1 MINFFKTYKLFCEL
15 NKQYKNSM
23 RFNFFKIYYILIFT
37 LCCPFFLQAQTP
49 RDSLAPVVSLEE
61 CIRYAL
67 KNQPVLKQTQLD
79 QEINE
84 RNIDIALAAWLPQVN
99 GTGNLQHYFELP
111 TTTFPNGTG
120 GTTISK
126 VGIYNTS
133 VLTLGATQVI
143 YNNDV
148 LLASR
153 GAKYSRR
160 FYQQNT
166 QVNQINIGADV
177 SKAFYDVLLSQ
188 KQLDIIN
195 ADILR
200 LRLALKDAY
209 QQYQAGVVDKIDYKQ
224 ATIALNN
231 TLSSYKTTQ
240 EAVKSKTAVLRQ
252 LMGVT
257 AERTIMPVYDSL
269 RLVQETQVDTMQM
282 LDVRNRI
289 EYQQLETQRTLQGLN
304 VSYYKWGFLP
314 SLSAFGNYNLGYLNN
329 QFSSLYD
336 RSFPNSL
343 IGLNFSIPIFQGSR
357 RLQNLRKAR
366 LQVDRAS
373 LDLVNEHTIINTEY
387 EQALSNYKSSYYDM
401 QTLKQNVDLARDVYN
416 VVFLQY
422 REGIKTYLDVIVA
435 QSDLRTSELN
445 YNNALFTVLASKIDL
460 QRALGSLPVNY

>member
-1 MINFFKTYKLFCEL
+1 
-15 NKQYKNSM
+15 M
-23 RFNFFKIYYILIFT
+23 RFNSVAFYSILVLT
-37 LCCPFFLQAQTP
+37 LGCPSLSRAQAP
-49 RDSLAPVVSLEE
+49 KDSLPPVVSMQE

-67 KNQPVLKQTQLD
+67 KNQPVLRQTQLD

-84 RNIDIALAAWLPQVN
+84 RNIDIALAAWLPQLN
-99 GTGNLQHYFELP
+99 GTGGLQHYFELP
-111 TTTFPNGTG
+111 TSAFPNGTG
-120 GTTISK
+120 GTT
-126 VGIYNTS
+126 VTRLGLYNTS
-133 VLTLGATQVI
+133 VLTLGASQVI

-153 GAKYSRR
+153 AARYSRR

-166 QVNQINIGADV
+166 QVSQVNTVADV

-195 ADILR
+195 ADIAR

-209 QQYQAGVVDKIDYKQ
+209 AQYQAGVVDKIDYKQ

-231 TLSSYKTTQ
+231 ALANYKTTQ

-252 LMGVT
+252 FMGITV
-257 AERTIMPVYDSL
+257 ERNILPVYDSIHL
-269 RLVQETQVDTMQM
+269 EQETRIDTTQM
-282 LDVRNRI
+282 LDVRNRP
-289 EYQQLETQRTLQGLN
+289 EYQQLETQRSIQNLN
-304 VSYYKWGFLP
+304 VNYYKWGFLP
-314 SLSAFGNYNLGYLNN
+314 SLAAFGNYNVNFLNN
-329 QFSSLYD
+329 QFSNLYD
-336 RSFPNSL
+336 RGFPNSL
-343 IGLNFSIPIFQGSR
+343 VGLNLSIPIFQGTR

-373 LDLVNEHTIINTEY
+373 LDLTNIHTQINTEY
-387 EQALSNYKSSYYDM
+387 QQALSNYKSSYYDM

-445 YNNALFTVLASKIDL
+445 YNNALFTVLSSKIDL
-460 QRALGSLPVNY
+460 QRALGSLSVNY

>member
-1 MINFFKTYKLFCEL
+1 
-15 NKQYKNSM
+15 M
-23 RFNFFKIYYILIFT
+23 RFNSVAFYSILVLT
-37 LCCPFFLQAQTP
+37 LGCPSLSRAQAP
-49 RDSLAPVVSLEE
+49 KDSLPPVVSLQE

-67 KNQPVLKQTQLD
+67 KNQPVLRQTQLD

-84 RNIDIALAAWLPQVN
+84 RNIDIALSAWLPQIN
-99 GTGNLQHYFELP
+99 GTGGLQHYFELP
-111 TTTFPNGTG
+111 TSAFPNGTG
-120 GTTISK
+120 GTT
-126 VGIYNTS
+126 VTRLGLYNTS
-133 VLTLGATQVI
+133 ILTLGASQVI

-153 GAKYSRR
+153 AARYSRR

-166 QVNQINIGADV
+166 QVGQVNTVADV

-195 ADILR
+195 ADIAR

-209 QQYQAGVVDKIDYKQ
+209 AQYQAGVVDKIDYKQ

-231 TLSSYKTTQ
+231 ALANYKTTQ

-252 LMGVT
+252 FMGIT
-257 AERTIMPVYDSL
+257 AEQTIMPVYDSL
-269 RLVQETQVDTMQM
+269 RLEQETRIDTTQM
-282 LDVRNRI
+282 LDVRNRP
-289 EYQQLETQRTLQGLN
+289 EYQQLETQRSIQNLN

-314 SLSAFGNYNLGYLNN
+314 SLAAFGNYNVNFLNN
-329 QFSSLYD
+329 QFSNLYD
-336 RSFPNSL
+336 RGFPNSL
-343 IGLNFSIPIFQGSR
+343 VGLNLSIPIFQGTR

-373 LDLVNEHTIINTEY
+373 LDLTNIHTQINTEY
-387 EQALSNYKSSYYDM
+387 QQALSNYKSSYYDM

-445 YNNALFTVLASKIDL
+445 YNNALFTVLSSKIDL
-460 QRALGSLPVNY
+460 QRALGSLSVNY

>member
-1 MINFFKTYKLFCEL
+1 MRFRFFPFYSIIFLLFC
-15 NKQYKNSM
+15 
-23 RFNFFKIYYILIFT
+23 
-37 LCCPFFLQAQTP
+37 CPALLKAQAP
-49 RDSLAPVVSLEE
+49 ADSLAPVVSLQE

-67 KNQPVLKQTQLD
+67 KNQPLVRQTQLD

-99 GTGNLQHYFELP
+99 GTGNFQHYFQLP
-111 TTTFPNGTG
+111 TSAFPNGSG
-120 GTTISK
+120 GTTITR
-126 VGIYNTS
+126 VGLYNTS
-133 VLTLGATQVI
+133 VLTAGATQVL
-143 YNNDV
+143 YNSDV

-166 QVNQINIGADV
+166 QVTQINTVADV

-200 LRLALKDAY
+200 LRRALKDTY

-231 TLSSYKTTQ
+231 ALSSYKTTQ
-240 EAVKSKTAVLRQ
+240 EAVKAKTAFLRQ
-252 LMGVT
+252 LMGIT
-257 AERTIMPVYDSL
+257 NSRNILPIYDSV
-269 RLVQETQVDTMQM
+269 RLEQETKMDTTQM
-282 LDVRNRI
+282 LDVRNRL
-289 EYQQLETQRTLQGLN
+289 EYQQLETQRSIQGLN

-314 SLSAFGNYNLGYLNN
+314 SVSAFGNYNLNFLNN
-329 QFSSLYD
+329 QFSNLYSQ
-336 RSFPNSL
+336 SFPNS
-343 IGLNFSIPIFQGSR
+343 IAGLNLTIPIFQGTR

-373 LDLVNEHTIINTEY
+373 LDLENAHTEINTEY
-387 EQALSNYKSSYYDM
+387 EQALSNYKSSYFDM

-435 QSDLRTSELN
+435 QSDLRTAELN
-445 YNNALFTVLASKIDL
+445 YNNALFTVLSSKIDL
-460 QRALGSLPVNY
+460 QRALGNLQVNNP

>member
-1 MINFFKTYKLFCEL
+1 MSF
-15 NKQYKNSM
+15 
-23 RFNFFKIYYILIFT
+23 RFVPFYYILFF
-37 LCCPFFLQAQTP
+37 LFCCPFLLKAQAP
-49 RDSLAPVVSLEE
+49 KDSLPTVVSLDE

-67 KNQPVLKQTQLD
+67 KNQPTLKQAAVD

-84 RNIDIALAAWLPQVN
+84 RNINIALADWLPQIN
-99 GTGNLQHYFELP
+99 GTGTYQHNFQRAVSAYP
-111 TTTFPNGTG
+111 DGAG
-120 GTTISK
+120 GTTVAR
-126 VGIYNTS
+126 VGLNNTS
-133 VLTLGATQVI
+133 VLGVGATQVI

-160 FYQQNT
+160 YYQQNT
-166 QVNQINIGADV
+166 QVNQINAVADV

-200 LRLALKDAY
+200 LKRALKDAN

-231 TLSSYKTTQ
+231 SLSNYKTTQ
-240 EAVKSKTAVLRQ
+240 EDVKSKTAVLRQ
-252 LMGVT
+252 LMGITVNQK
-257 AERTIMPVYDSL
+257 IMPVYDSL
-269 RLVQETQVDTMQM
+269 RLEQETKVDTMQM
-282 LDVRNRI
+282 LDVKNRL
-289 EYQQLETQRTLQGLN
+289 EYQQLETQRTIQGLN

-314 SLSAFGNYNLGYLNN
+314 SVGASGNYNLNYLNN
-329 QFSSLYD
+329 QFSSLYNQ
-336 RSFPNSL
+336 SFPNSFV
-343 IGLNFSIPIFQGSR
+343 GLNLVIPIFQGTR
-357 RLQNLRKAR
+357 RLQNLRKAK

-373 LDLVNEHTIINTEY
+373 LDLENVHTQINTEY
-387 EQALSNYKSSYYDM
+387 QQALSNYKSSYFDM

-435 QSDLRTSELN
+435 QSDLRTSEIN
-445 YNNALFTVLASKIDL
+445 YNNALFTVLSSKIDL

>member
-1 MINFFKTYKLFCEL
+1 MCL
-15 NKQYKNSM
+15 NEVIPDTVM
-23 RFNFFKIYYILIFT
+23 HFNISKIYCILFFTFCCPYILK
-37 LCCPFFLQAQTP
+37 AQTA
-49 RDSLAPVVSLEE
+49 RDSLSPVVSLQE

-67 KNQPVLKQTQLD
+67 KNQPVLRQTQLD

-84 RNIDIALAAWLPQVN
+84 RNIDIALAAWLPQLN
-99 GTGNLQHYFELP
+99 GTSSLQHYFELP
-111 TTTFPNGTG
+111 TSAFPNTTG
-120 GTTISK
+120 GTT
-126 VGIYNTS
+126 VTRLGLYNNST
-133 VLTLGATQVI
+133 LTLGASQVI

-166 QVNQINIGADV
+166 QVSQINTVADV

-195 ADILR
+195 ADIAR

-209 QQYQAGVVDKIDYKQ
+209 AQYQAGVVDKIDYKQ

-231 TLSSYKTTQ
+231 ALASYKATQ

-252 LMGVT
+252 YMGIT
-257 AERTIMPVYDSL
+257 AERTIMPVYDSV
-269 RLVQETQVDTMQM
+269 RLEQETRIDTMQM
-282 LDVRNRI
+282 LDVRNRP
-289 EYQQLETQRTLQGLN
+289 EYQQLETQRNIQSLN

-314 SLSAFGNYNLGYLNN
+314 SIGAFGNYNVNFLNN
-329 QFSSLYD
+329 QFSDLYNKGY
-336 RSFPNSL
+336 PNSL
-343 IGLNFSIPIFQGSR
+343 IGLNLSIPIFQGTR

-366 LQVDRAS
+366 LQVDRAD
-373 LDLVNEHTIINTEY
+373 LDIVNLHTQINTEY
-387 EQALSNYKSSYYDM
+387 EQALSNYKSSYFDL
-401 QTLKQNVDLARDVYN
+401 QTLKQNVDLSRDVYN

-445 YNNALFTVLASKIDL
+445 YNNALFTLLSSKIDL
-460 QRALGSLPVNY
+460 QRALGSLSVNY

>member
-1 MINFFKTYKLFCEL
+1 
-15 NKQYKNSM
+15 M
-23 RFNFFKIYYILIFT
+23 RFNSVAFYSILVLT
-37 LCCPFFLQAQTP
+37 LGCPSLSRAQAP
-49 RDSLAPVVSLEE
+49 KDSLPPVVSLQE

-67 KNQPVLKQTQLD
+67 KNQPVLKQASID
-79 QEINE
+79 EEINE
-84 RNIDIALAAWLPQVN
+84 RNIGIALSAWLPQVN
-99 GTGNLQHYFELP
+99 GTGGLQHYFELP
-111 TTTFPNGTG
+111 TSAFPNGSG
-120 GTTISK
+120 GTT
-126 VGIYNTS
+126 VTRLGLYNTS
-133 VLTLGATQVI
+133 ILTLGASQVI

-166 QVNQINIGADV
+166 QVSQVNTVADV

-195 ADILR
+195 ADIAR

-209 QQYQAGVVDKIDYKQ
+209 AQYQAGVVDKIDYKQ

-231 TLSSYKTTQ
+231 SLANYKTTQ

-252 LMGVT
+252 FMGIT
-257 AERTIMPVYDSL
+257 AERVIMPIYDSL
-269 RLVQETQVDTMQM
+269 RLEQETRIDTMQM
-282 LDVRNRI
+282 LDVRNRP
-289 EYQQLETQRTLQGLN
+289 EYQQLETQRSIQNLN

-314 SLSAFGNYNLGYLNN
+314 SLSAFGNYNVNFLNN
-329 QFSSLYD
+329 QFSNLYNQG
-336 RSFPNSL
+336 FPNSL
-343 IGLNFSIPIFQGSR
+343 AGLNLSIPIFQGTR

-373 LDLVNEHTIINTEY
+373 LDLVNLHTQINTEFK
-387 EQALSNYKSSYYDM
+387 QALSNYKSSYFDM

-445 YNNALFTVLASKIDL
+445 YNNALFTVLSSKIDL
-460 QRALGSLPVNY
+460 QRALGSLSVNY

>member
-1 MINFFKTYKLFCEL
+1 MH
-15 NKQYKNSM
+15 
-23 RFNFFKIYYILIFT
+23 FNISKIYCILFFTFCCPYILK
-37 LCCPFFLQAQTP
+37 AQTA
-49 RDSLAPVVSLEE
+49 RDSLSPVVSLQE

-67 KNQPVLKQTQLD
+67 KNQPVLRQTQLD

-84 RNIDIALAAWLPQVN
+84 RNIDIALSAWLPQLN
-99 GTGNLQHYFELP
+99 GTGSLQHYFELP
-111 TTTFPNGTG
+111 TSAFPNTAG
-120 GTTISK
+120 GTT
-126 VGIYNTS
+126 VTRLGLYNNST
-133 VLTLGATQVI
+133 LTLGASQVI

-166 QVNQINIGADV
+166 QVSQVNTVADV

-195 ADILR
+195 ADIAR

-209 QQYQAGVVDKIDYKQ
+209 AQYQAGVVDKIDYKQ

-231 TLSSYKTTQ
+231 ALASYKATQ

-252 LMGVT
+252 FMGIT
-257 AERTIMPVYDSL
+257 AERTIMPVYDSV
-269 RLVQETQVDTMQM
+269 RLEQETHIDTMQM
-282 LDVRNRI
+282 LDVRNRP
-289 EYQQLETQRTLQGLN
+289 EYQQLETQRNLQNLN

-314 SLSAFGNYNLGYLNN
+314 SVGAFGNYNVNFLNN
-329 QFSSLYD
+329 QFSDLYNKG
-336 RSFPNSL
+336 FPNSL
-343 IGLNFSIPIFQGSR
+343 IGLNLSIPIFQGTR

-366 LQVDRAS
+366 LQVDRAD
-373 LDLVNEHTIINTEY
+373 LDIVNLHTQINTEY
-387 EQALSNYKSSYYDM
+387 EQALSNYKSSYFDL
-401 QTLKQNVDLARDVYN
+401 QTLKQNVDLSRDVYN

-445 YNNALFTVLASKIDL
+445 YNNALFTLLSSKIDL
-460 QRALGSLPVNY
+460 QRALGSLSVNY

>member
-1 MINFFKTYKLFCEL
+1 MC
-15 NKQYKNSM
+15 
-23 RFNFFKIYYILIFT
+23 FNYVKIYCFIFF
-37 LCCPFFLQAQTP
+37 LFCCPFLLKAQSS
-49 RDSLAPVVSLEE
+49 RDSLPPVVSLQE

-84 RNIDIALAAWLPQVN
+84 RNIDIALSAWLPQIN
-99 GTGNLQHYFELP
+99 GTGGLQHYFELP
-111 TTTFPNGTG
+111 TSAFPNGSG
-120 GTTISK
+120 STT
-126 VGIYNTS
+126 VTRLGLYNTS
-133 VLTLGATQVI
+133 VLTLGASQVI

-166 QVNQINIGADV
+166 QVSQINTVADV

-188 KQLDIIN
+188 KQLDIVN
-195 ADILR
+195 ADIAR

-209 QQYQAGVVDKIDYKQ
+209 ARYQAGVVDKIDYKQ

-231 TLSSYKTTQ
+231 ALANFKSTQ

-252 LMGVT
+252 FMGIT
-257 AERTIMPVYDSL
+257 AERTIMPIYDSL
-269 RLVQETQVDTMQM
+269 LLEQETRIDTTQM
-282 LDVRNRI
+282 LDVKNRP
-289 EYQQLETQRTLQGLN
+289 EYQQLETQRSIQNLN

-314 SLSAFGNYNLGYLNN
+314 SLSAFGNYNVNFLNN
-329 QFSSLYD
+329 QFSNLYD
-336 RSFPNSL
+336 RGFPNSL
-343 IGLNFSIPIFQGSR
+343 VGLNLSIPIFQGTR

-373 LDLVNEHTIINTEY
+373 LDLTNIHTQINTEY
-387 EQALSNYKSSYYDM
+387 QQALSNYKSSYYDM

-445 YNNALFTVLASKIDL
+445 YNNALFTVLSSKIDL
-460 QRALGSLPVNY
+460 QRALGSLSVNY